1 MLVRARL
8 VLRRSVMPLPQGSK
22 VMLEARSATVPL
34 IDSFAFARDGFVLL
48 RGCLPETLVDR
59 HAAAVAAY
67 RLRCEPSCGQ
77 RQPHPQVLRRRSAVH
92 LQAAGILG
100 LVLHERLLAPLNML
114 AGERSYLLGIDALE
128 SAQVLLASDACAGGT
143 PHLGVLIALRPIP
156 LEAGLK
162 VQPGSH
168 LDSRRSLQRML
179 AGDPALAVQLRRMHE
194 EGASLERWRQLEA
207 RLLRARAQ
215 ESSPGQPMRLLALR
229 KGDVLIQQQGLLGA
243 AERVERN
250 GCLVVRYGASQ
261 LHRNPYFSDA
271 ALVGD

>member
-1 MLVRARL
+1 
-8 VLRRSVMPLPQGSK
+8 
-22 VMLEARSATVPL
+22 MLEAISTTAPL

-48 RGCLPETLVDR
+48 RGCLPEALVDR
-59 HAAAVAAY
+59 HAAVVAAY
-67 RLRCEPSCGQ
+67 RLRCKPSCGQ
-77 RQPHPQVLRRRSAVH
+77 RQIHPQVLRQRSTFH

-100 LVLHERLLAPLNML
+100 LVLHERLLAPLNIL

-128 SAQVLLASDACAGGT
+128 SAQVLLACNAYAGSA
-143 PHLGVLIALRPIP
+143 PHLSVLIALRSIP

-179 AGDPALAVQLRRMHE
+179 AANPVLAAQLQQMRE
-194 EGASLERWRQLEA
+194 EGASLEQWRQLEV
-207 RLLRARAQ
+207 RLLRSCAQ
-215 ESSPGQPMRLLALR
+215 EQPAGQAMRLLALR
-229 KGDVLIQQQGLLGA
+229 KGDVLIRQQGLLGA

-250 GCLVVRYGASQ
+250 SCLVVRYGAAQ
-261 LHRNPYFSDA
+261 LHRNPYFSEA

>member
-1 MLVRARL
+1 
-8 VLRRSVMPLPQGSK
+8 
-22 VMLEARSATVPL
+22 MLEARSVTAPL

-48 RGCLPETLVDR
+48 RGCLSDVLVDR
-59 HAAAVAAY
+59 HASAVAAY
-67 RLRCEPSCGQ
+67 RLRCEPRRAGQ
-77 RQPHPQVLRRRSAVH
+77 SSYAPALRAGRAVP
-92 LQAAGILG
+92 LQATGILG

-128 SAQVLLASDACAGGT
+128 SAQGLLSSNICAGGL

-156 LEAGLK
+156 LAAGLK

-168 LDSRRSLQRML
+168 LDSRRFLQQAL
-179 AGDPALAVQLRRMHE
+179 SADPALAAQWRQMHE

-207 RLLRARAQ
+207 RLLQMRELDASTA
-215 ESSPGQPMRLLALR
+215 QPMRLLALR

-250 GCLVVRYGASQ
+250 SCLVVRYGAAQ
-261 LHRNPYFSDA
+261 LHRSSYFCDL
-271 ALVGD
+271 ALAGS